1 MLRLRD
7 REAHRGRLG
16 PSLVTVLYNEA
27 AMPILETIVN
37 LAPRLR
43 RKEISPV
50 ELTRACLERIEKL
63 NPKLNAFIAVSAES
77 ALAEAKAA
85 EAEILRG
92 EWRGPLH
99 GIPIAVKDL
108 IDTAGVPTT
117 AASELQQS
125 RIPIED
131 AEVIRRL
138 RSAGAVI
145 LGKNNLHEFAYGG
158 SSLVSFYG
166 DVHNPRNPDHIA
178 GGSSGGSAAA
188 VAAGLCYAAIGT
200 DTAGSIREPAALCG
214 CVGLKPTYGRV
225 SACGVIPLSWSLD
238 HVGPFAA
245 TVGDAALVLQAIA
258 GYDVLDL
265 GSVDV
270 PAADYSSALR
280 EDILKETKPLC
291 VGVPRAVFF
300 DDLDHEVRASIE
312 QALAVIGTLVTE
324 VREVQ
329 IKVPTDRTVQAAE
342 AFAYHAEN
350 AARTPELYQ
359 PETLRRIRNGEN
371 ISAREYIRSR
381 RELERERRRARDFF
395 AEVDLL
401 ITPTTPLPAPTI
413 ASLKKDPGALRPA
426 ELVLLRNTRPFN
438 LWGLPATSIPCGFTK
453 TGLPIGLQIA
463 GPHWREDLV
472 LRLAQAFEQ
481 ARSLAY

>member
-1 MLRLRD
+1 
-7 REAHRGRLG
+7 
-16 PSLVTVLYNEA
+16 
-27 AMPILETIVN
+27 
-37 LAPRLR
+37 
-43 RKEISPV
+43 
-50 ELTRACLERIEKL
+50 
-63 NPKLNAFIAVSAES
+63 
-77 ALAEAKAA
+77 
-85 EAEILRG
+85 
-92 EWRGPLH
+92 
-99 GIPIAVKDL
+99 
-108 IDTAGVPTT
+108 
-117 AASELQQS
+117 
-125 RIPIED
+125 
-131 AEVIRRL
+131 
-138 RSAGAVI
+138 
-145 LGKNNLHEFAYGG
+145 
-158 SSLVSFYG
+158 
-166 DVHNPRNPDHIA
+166 
-178 GGSSGGSAAA
+178 
-188 VAAGLCYAAIGT
+188 
-200 DTAGSIREPAALCG
+200 
-214 CVGLKPTYGRV
+214 
-225 SACGVIPLSWSLD
+225 VIPLSWSLD

-371 ISAREYIRSR
+371 ISAGEYIRSR